1 MDQEMMKQPLVDEIH
16 QLGQM
21 LKGDPRAATF
31 LAAEH
36 DYVTSPEL
44 NRLLAEYN
52 ANQAALA
59 AEYGKGAEKDD
70 AVIAAIEKRLEELYD
85 GITGQPC
92 YDAYVRAKEDY
103 DALME
108 FVVTELQYAI
118 TGERPC
124 THDCSTCGGC
134 H

>member
-1 MDQEMMKQPLVDEIH
+1 MNTEMLKQPTLDAIH

-21 LKGDPRAATF
+21 LKEDSRAATF
-31 LAAEH
+31 LTAEH
-36 DYVTSPEL
+36 DYVTSPAL

-59 AEYGKGAEKDD
+59 AEYGKGEEMDKE
-70 AVIAAIEKRLEELYD
+70 VISAIENRLNELYD
-85 GITGQPC
+85 GITGDAS

-103 DALME
+103 DAMME
-108 FVVTELQYAI
+108 TVVTELQYAI

>member
-1 MDQEMMKQPLVDEIH
+1 MDKEMMKQPLLDAIH

-21 LKGDPRAATF
+21 LKEDLRAATF

-36 DYVTSPEL
+36 DYVSSPEL

-59 AEYGKGAEKDD
+59 AEYGKGEEKDD
-70 AVIAAIEKRLEELYD
+70 GVIDAIEKRLEELYD
-85 GITGQPC
+85 GITGEPS
-92 YDAYVRAKEDY
+92 YDAYVRAKDDY
-103 DALME
+103 DAMME
-108 FVVTELQYAI
+108 SVVTELQYAI